1 MLMMTNMYAIF
12 SSSPR
17 FILLGLWLLLCSL
30 PISGRAQNRE
40 TQALA
45 NQYIVVYKKDAAILG
60 SVKAVQTYQ
69 QRQQL
74 MREIATTTLQR
85 NGLSGKSVLHVY
97 DKALLGFA
105 VRGLTGAEV
114 NRLRQ
119 DDQVAYIVADQP
131 VYLNDY
137 TAPTLL
143 ASSCNG
149 PSITLNGVPNYI
161 VGLAAFGS
169 TSAVTG
175 QVMLVNDG
183 VAPVTD
189 GCSAIPNTVFGK
201 IALIDRGTCGF
212 SEKAYNAQQAGAIGV
227 IIANNVAGTPPA
239 MAAGINANLVKIPVM
254 SLSLADA
261 NALKTA
267 LISSTVTATLDRS
280 QPDASSQCKPWGI
293 SRVGGG
299 LSGVG
304 KRAWIIDTG
313 IDLTHPDLNVNT
325 TLSTYFVGT
334 SPADGDGHGT
344 HVAGTIAAKDNG
356 IGVIGVAAG
365 AEVVAVRVFGNND
378 TTSNSIVLAG
388 INYVAAHAASGDVV
402 NMSLGGDPNP
412 AQEEAVL
419 ALSGVCKVAIAAGN
433 DTQNANFTSPARVN
447 GPNVFTVSAMDIN
460 GRLASF
466 SNFGNGPVDYSAPGV
481 HIASCWLNG
490 GYAYLDG
497 TSMASPHVAGLLLLG
512 TICGTSK
519 VTGDPDGNPDLI
531 ATLYVPANDV
541 DNDHD
546 GVTACG
552 GDCDDNDPTVHP
564 GAIEICDNKD
574 NNCNGQ
580 IDEGNVCC
588 PAGNAGKLYVNASAT
603 GANNGLSWSNAFTS
617 LQAALTSANRC
628 SQITQIWVAKG
639 TYYPSVD
646 ALGNASPLDVRTK
659 AFGLKNN
666 LAIYGGFVGNEAPS
680 YDITKRNLA
689 TNLTTLSG
697 DIQQDNVATN
707 NAYNLILN
715 MPPFGETLTN
725 TAILDGFTIRSGYA
739 NLVVNNNLSFP
750 ASYGG
755 GMFNYTASPT
765 VRNCLF
771 AGNVAY
777 YGAGME
783 NWLSNPALTNCSF
796 LGNGSSICY
805 YGGGIDN
812 TSSAPTLTNCSFS
825 GNRASEAAGG
835 MYISDGL
842 STVIKNVIFW
852 GNSSELDGDLDNTT
866 INYSIVR
873 GGWSGAGANN
883 LSTDP
888 KFVSQPAV
896 GQSTGDLRLTVCSPA
911 INAGDPASMSATV
924 GTTDLAG
931 NPRFFNGGRID
942 IGAYEFQGTSLSVV
956 ITAAPSLT
964 IAPGKT
970 LTLTASGADSY
981 TWSTGISAAR
991 ITTTPTS
998 TTAYSVTGTSGTCS
1012 VVASVTATIIS
1023 APDLSPLVYAR
1034 PSTAYGTTGV
1044 TVVVDVTE
1052 LFGVGTNGTITIGLT
1067 KDPRVV
1073 LSFSPTARSVD
1084 GHSVQNPLWKF
1095 DDSSNDS
1102 YYLLTTN
1109 TPISA
1114 ENMLSFGLTGVLRP
1128 GATTGV
1134 LTVSAVILSNSGGD
1148 FRAKNN
1154 VDADKVEYFQK

>member
-1 MLMMTNMYAIF
+1 MLTMTNMYFIF
-12 SSSPR
+12 SSSAR
-17 FILLGLWLLLCSL
+17 FILLGLGLLLCSL
-30 PISGRAQNRE
+30 PINSWAQNRE
-40 TQALA
+40 SQALA

-60 SVKAVQTYQ
+60 SVKTIQTYQ

-74 MREIATTTLQR
+74 MREAATTTLQR

-105 VRGLTGAEV
+105 VSGLTGAEV

-119 DDQVAYIVADQP
+119 DDQIAYIVADKP

-137 TAPTLL
+137 TAPSLL

-149 PSITLNGVPNYI
+149 PSITLNGVANYT
-161 VGLAAFGS
+161 VGLASFGS
-169 TSAVTG
+169 TSTVTG
-175 QVMLVNDG
+175 QVILVNDG

-189 GCSAIPNTVFGK
+189 GCSAIPNTVSGK

-239 MAAGINANLVKIPVM
+239 MAAGVNANLVTIPVM

-267 LISSTVTATLDRS
+267 LTNSTVTATLDRS
-280 QPDASSQCKPWGI
+280 LPSASSQCKPWGI

-313 IDLTHPDLNVNT
+313 VDLTHPDLNVNT
-325 TLSTYFVGT
+325 TLSTYFIGN
-334 SPADGDGHGT
+334 SPADGNGHGT

-365 AEVVAVRVFGNND
+365 AEVVAVRIFPDQGS
-378 TTSNSIVLAG
+378 TENSVVLAG

-402 NMSLGGDPNP
+402 NMSLGGDPDP
-412 AQEEAVL
+412 AQEDAVL

-433 DTQNANFTSPARVN
+433 DAKNANFTSPARIN
-447 GPNVFTVSAMDIN
+447 APNIFTVSAMDIN

-481 HIASCWLNG
+481 NIASCWLNG

-497 TSMASPHVAGLLLLG
+497 TSMATPHVAGLLLLG
-512 TICGTSK
+512 KICGTSK

-531 ATLYVPANDV
+531 ATLYNPANDV

-552 GDCDDNDPTVHP
+552 GDCDDNDATVHP

-580 IDEGNVCC
+580 IDEGDVCC

-639 TYYPSVD
+639 TYYPTVD
-646 ALGNASPLDVRTK
+646 ALGNASPLDTRTK
-659 AFGLKNN
+659 SFGLKNG
-666 LAIYGGFVGNEAPS
+666 LAIYGGFAGTEAAGYNVS
-680 YDITKRNLA
+680 QRNLA

-707 NAYNLILN
+707 NAYNVILN
-715 MPPFGETLTN
+715 MPVFGDSLNN
-725 TAILDGFTIRSGYA
+725 TAILDGFTIRNGYA
-739 NLVVNNNLSFP
+739 NLGSTSAPSFP
-750 ASYGG
+750 AAYGG
-755 GMFNYTASPT
+755 GMFNYTSAPT
-765 VRNCLF
+765 VKNCLF
-771 AGNVAY
+771 AGNAAY
-777 YGAGME
+777 YGGGVE
-783 NWLSNPALTNCSF
+783 NYLSNTILTNCSF
-796 LGNGSSICY
+796 LGNGGSICY
-805 YGGGIDN
+805 GSGGVDN
-812 TSSAPTLTNCSFS
+812 SYSSPTLINCSFS
-825 GNRASEAAGG
+825 GNRATIAGG
-835 MYISDGL
+835 MYIGDGP
-842 STVIKNVIFW
+842 STVINNVILW
-852 GNSSELDGDLDNTT
+852 GNSTELDGDVDNTT
-866 INYSIVR
+866 INYSIIR

-883 LSTDP
+883 LSVDP
-888 KFVSQPAV
+888 KFVNQPTV
-896 GQSTGDLRLTVCSPA
+896 GQATGDLRLTVCSPA
-911 INAGDPASMSATV
+911 INAGDPTSTSATV
-924 GTTDLAG
+924 GISDLAG
-931 NPRFFNGGRID
+931 NPRFFSGSRID
-942 IGAYEFQGTSLSVV
+942 IGAYEFQGTSTSVV
-956 ITAAPSLT
+956 ITATPSLT

-981 TWSTGISAAR
+981 TWSTGISATR

-1012 VVASVTATIIS
+1012 VVASVTATVIN
-1023 APDLSPLVYAR
+1023 APDLTPLIYAR

-1044 TVVVDVTE
+1044 SVVVDVTE
-1052 LFGVGTNGTITIGLT
+1052 LFGVGTSGTITIGLT
-1067 KDPRVV
+1067 KDPRVA
-1073 LSFSPTARSVD
+1073 LSFSTTARSVA
-1084 GHSVQNPLWKF
+1084 GRSVQNPLWNF
-1095 DDSSNDS
+1095 DDKSNDS
-1102 YYLLTTN
+1102 YYLLTTT

-1114 ENMLSFGLTGVLRP
+1114 EDMLSFGLTGILTP

-1148 FRAKNN
+1148 FRVRNN